1 MNNESRTPAL
11 SRFIRKLNKFPPSPT
26 RYMNINSLAMM
37 LIVPIFVQM
46 QRMTLADPN
55 GLAPVPLVIVGLLLM
70 ILALM
75 LEIFV
80 VIAFFLGISWLVSVP
95 NYLAVGVVHGIA
107 GAENRYKLA
116 HVTFYTRLK
125 GNLLLAGAS
134 LAIGTGAGIMVGID
148 FLISGYVTYT
158 FAAVALLFVIPYS
171 AINLLVMLLSGK
183 KAREWTVRPIG
194 DIQDIAK
201 EKRSRLPL
209 MAEMPSLDE
218 MEASLL
224 ESNLGDYSEQEKASL
239 LDEAAKR
246 TERSPLVSI
255 IIGVIVAVCFIML
268 FV

>member
-1 MNNESRTPAL
+1 MNSESRTPAL
-11 SRFIRKLNKFPPSPT
+11 SRFIKKLNKFPPSPT

-37 LIVPIFVQM
+37 FIVPIFVQM

-55 GLAPVPLVIVGLLLM
+55 GYAPVPLVIAGLLLM
-70 ILALM
+70 VLVLM

-80 VIAFFLGISWLVSVP
+80 VTVFFLGISWLVSVP
-95 NYLAVGVVHGIA
+95 NHLAVGVVRGIA

-125 GNLLLAGAS
+125 GNLLLAGAP
-134 LAIGTGAGIMVGID
+134 LAIGTGAGIMVGLD
-148 FLISGYVTYT
+148 FLVSGYVTY
-158 FAAVALLFVIPYS
+158 AATAVMLLFVIPYS
-171 AINLLVMLLSGK
+171 TLHLLVILISKK
-183 KAREWTVRPIG
+183 KAREWETRSYRDV
-194 DIQDIAK
+194 QDIAE

-268 FV
+268 FI